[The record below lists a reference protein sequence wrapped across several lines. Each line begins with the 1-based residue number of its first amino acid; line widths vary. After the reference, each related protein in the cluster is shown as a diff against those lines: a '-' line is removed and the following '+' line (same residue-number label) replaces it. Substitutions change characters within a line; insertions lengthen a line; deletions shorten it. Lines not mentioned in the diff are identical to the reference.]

1 MNICTDDLCQ
11 PQEITRNPMHYN
23 HIIKLEWTHDKKKQN
38 HSSKVMAQ
46 NKTSAFKITLHNA
59 YNAKCNISHAA

>member
-1 MNICTDDLCQ
+1 MT
-11 PQEITRNPMHYN
+11 
-23 HIIKLEWTHDKKKQN
+23 KKQN

-59 YNAKCNISHAA
+59 YNAKCYISHAAQGLLYLLTTVQQHLPWLLSVYF